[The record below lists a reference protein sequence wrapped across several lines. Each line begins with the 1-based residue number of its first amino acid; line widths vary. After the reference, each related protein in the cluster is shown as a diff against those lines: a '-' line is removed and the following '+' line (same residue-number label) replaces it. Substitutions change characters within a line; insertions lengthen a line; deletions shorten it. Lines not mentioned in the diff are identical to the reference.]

1 MAPLG
6 PQNLRHVVV
15 AVARRLDELQIDY
28 AIMGGAAVCL
38 LAPNPIRMTEDVD
51 LVIHVDQRRIT
62 ADRLTSQLL
71 NAYPS
76 EFGPVS
82 QFGHIIPAYK
92 LNGTLVELEIF
103 DPQSWP
109 QRPQYNFQ
117 YASRRSIMVDRY
129 TVKVFSPEWIFREK
143 VLSQFQRQGGYKER
157 VDLQDALDMLALATP
172 GKPELNFDNDP
183 ALAEALSAFLRKLP
197 AEAQRLR
204 QKVHCRAVLGR

>member
-1 MAPLG
+1 MTPLG
-6 PQNLRHVVV
+6 PENLRRVVV

-38 LAPNPIRMTEDVD
+38 LAPNPTRMTEDVD
-51 LVIHVDQRRIT
+51 LVIHVDQRMIT

-92 LNGTLVELEIF
+92 LDGTLVELEVF

-117 YASRRSIMVDRY
+117 YATRRSIIVDRY

-143 VLSQFQRQGGYKER
+143 ILSHYQRQGSYKER
-157 VDLQDALDMLALATP
+157 VDRQDAVEMLALATP
-172 GKPELNFDNDP
+172 GKPELNFDSDP
-183 ALAEALSAFLRKLP
+183 VLAEALSAFLRKVP
-197 AEAQRLR
+197 NQEQRLR
-204 QKVHCRAVLGR
+204 QKVHCRAVFGR

>member
-1 MAPLG
+1 
-6 PQNLRHVVV
+6 
-15 AVARRLDELQIDY
+15 LDELQIDY
-28 AIMGGAAVCL
+28 AIMGGGAVCL
-38 LAPNPIRMTEDVD
+38 LAPNPARMTEDVD

-92 LNGTLVELEIF
+92 LNGNLVELEVF

-117 YASRRSIMVDRY
+117 YASRRSITVDRY
-129 TVKVFSPEWIFREK
+129 PVKVFSPEWIFREK
-143 VLSQFQRQGGYKER
+143 ILSQYQRQGGYKEQI
-157 VDLQDALDMLALATP
+157 DLQDAVEMLVLATP
-172 GKPELNFDNDP
+172 GKPELNFDSDP
-183 ALAEALSAFLRKLP
+183 ALAEALSAFLRKVP
-197 AEAQRLR
+197 NAAQSLR
-204 QKVHCRAVLGR
+204 QKVRCRAVFGR